1 MWQYAMGWREIFT
14 RILGDFAVE
23 ENVTPEWLR
32 NPNTKRLLK
41 LDLFY
46 PDVGVAVRLQGLQ
59 GQRKVRK
66 NDQEEME
73 EAQRDELRDELC
85 RAHGVRLINVDLG
98 AGEPRA
104 VFNELSR
111 ALATA
116 SRVVAQGDNHR
127 VDKGRLMPNLAQARQ
142 TLERVRLQVRHAE
155 DVALYADAW
164 RDREA
169 AAIASAQAEARPLS
183 AHGGAVFKSGRI
195 IATVYK
201 PGAEVHHQR
210 FGRGTVIAT
219 QPDGNDMA
227 ITISFVAA
235 GERKFLV
242 SLVQDKLTLM

>member
-66 NDQEEME
+66 SDQEEME
-73 EAQRDELRDELC
+73 EAQRDDLRDELC

-116 SRVVAQGDNHR
+116 SRVVAQ
-127 VDKGRLMPNLAQARQ
+127 RLDQK
-142 TLERVRLQVRHAE
+142 LE
-155 DVALYADAW
+155 
-164 RDREA
+164 
-169 AAIASAQAEARPLS
+169 IAP
-183 AHGGAVFKSGRI
+183 
-195 IATVYK
+195 
-201 PGAEVHHQR
+201 P
-210 FGRGTVIAT
+210 
-219 QPDGNDMA
+219 
-227 ITISFVAA
+227 
-235 GERKFLV
+235 
-242 SLVQDKLTLM
+242 

>member
-14 RILGDFAVE
+14 RILGDFTVE
-23 ENVTPEWLR
+23 ENVTPAWLR

-66 NDQEEME
+66 SDQEELE
-73 EAQRDELRDELC
+73 EVQRDELREELC
-85 RAHGVRLINVDLG
+85 RQHGVRLINVDL
-98 AGEPRA
+98 AAEETRV

-116 SRVVAQGDNHR
+116 SRVVAQSDSR
-127 VDKGRLMPNLAQARQ
+127 SVDKGRLMPNLAQARQ
-142 TLERVRLQVRHAE
+142 TLERVRMQVRRSE
-155 DVALYADAW
+155 DVAQYADAW
-164 RDREA
+164 RDREM
-169 AAIASAQAEARPLS
+169 AAIATAQAEAKP
-183 AHGGAVFKSGRI
+183 ANAPGGSLFKSGRI

-201 PGAEVHHQR
+201 PGAEVKHDR
-210 FGRGTVIAT
+210 FGQGTVVAA

-227 ITISFVAA
+227 ITISFVTA
-235 GERKFLV
+235 GERRFLV
-242 SLVQDKLTLM
+242 SLVQDKLTLV

>member
-23 ENVTPEWLR
+23 ENVTPPWLR

-41 LDLFY
+41 LDLYY

-66 NDQEEME
+66 SDQEEIE
-73 EAQRDELRDELC
+73 EAQRDEMREELC
-85 RAHGVRLINVDLG
+85 RQHGVRLINVDLG

-116 SRVVAQGDNHR
+116 SRVVAQGDSGR

-142 TLERVRLQVRHAE
+142 TLERVRMQVRLSLIHISE
-155 DVALYADAW
+155 PT
-164 RDREA
+164 
-169 AAIASAQAEARPLS
+169 RP
-183 AHGGAVFKSGRI
+183 
-195 IATVYK
+195 Y
-201 PGAEVHHQR
+201 
-210 FGRGTVIAT
+210 
-219 QPDGNDMA
+219 
-227 ITISFVAA
+227 
-235 GERKFLV
+235 
-242 SLVQDKLTLM
+242 

>member
-23 ENVTPEWLR
+23 ENVTPPWLR

-41 LDLFY
+41 LDLYY

-59 GQRKVRK
+59 GQRKARK
-66 NDQEEME
+66 SDQEEIE
-73 EAQRDELRDELC
+73 EAQRDELREELC
-85 RAHGVRLINVDLG
+85 RQHGVRLINVDLG

-116 SRVVAQGDNHR
+116 SRVVAQGDSGR

-142 TLERVRLQVRHAE
+142 TLERVRMQVRRAE

-164 RDREA
+164 RDREM
-169 AAIASAQAEARPLS
+169 AAIAAVQAEAKPTS
-183 AHGGAVFKSGRI
+183 ARGGTAFKSGRI

-201 PGAEVHHQR
+201 PGAEVKHER
-210 FGRGTVIAT
+210 FGRGTVVAT
-219 QPDGNDMA
+219 QLDGDDMA
-227 ITISFVAA
+227 ITISFVTA